1 MVQKL
6 APLINP
12 GGSIVFT
19 TPVANARGMP
29 DNAAYGAAKAA
40 LRSFARTL
48 KYTKSGPFMLFHS
61 FRNRV
66 SLQLGLRGGGK
77 WIRTPD
83 TLSERAVLGCYCLK
97 AACREVQNRGQ
108 QVRIRLLSRVTSKLG
123 GRNGHETGLQNH
135 LWVRRPPE
143 QSPTGSNW
151 VRRMEHSARCR
162 RLFYKPRNPLRA
174 LRQNIERL

>member
-1 MVQKL
+1 MIGKL
-6 APLINP
+6 
-12 GGSIVFT
+12 
-19 TPVANARGMP
+19 RC
-29 DNAAYGAAKAA
+29 
-40 LRSFARTL
+40 RSFSPVRLGGQMSRKA
-48 KYTKSGPFMLFHS
+48 GLFRV
-61 FRNRV
+61 FRGLYCKI
-66 SLQLGLRGGGK
+66 SLQLRLAGGGK

-108 QVRIRLLSRVTSKLG
+108 QVRIRFLSRVTSKLG
-123 GRNGHETGLQNH
+123 GRNGDETGLQNH

-151 VRRMEHSARCR
+151 VRRMEHSTRCR
-162 RLFYKPRNPLRA
+162 TLFYKPRNPLRA